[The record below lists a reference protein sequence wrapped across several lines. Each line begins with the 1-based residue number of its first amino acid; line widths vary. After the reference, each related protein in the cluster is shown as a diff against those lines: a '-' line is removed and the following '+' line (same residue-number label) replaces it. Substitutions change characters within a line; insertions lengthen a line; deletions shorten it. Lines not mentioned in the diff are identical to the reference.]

1 LARLQAEALWVG
13 NTLRTENE
21 KLLQRAQ
28 PTAPAEQRHRARK
41 HVWNTKLRL
50 RVRSLVDSARSML
63 QQHLAEEAALL
74 ADWVDTKAPL
84 SNRLVAAMRRFE
96 DQTAA
101 RADNAEA
108 IAALTAELKLLK
120 KQSDTADAALKGSK
134 ARAAA
139 AAAIAVL
146 GGDSADPETAWGESP
161 QAEAVAGES
170 RAHAAD
176 TEERA
181 KAGGSG
187 ATADDSDDE
196 EPAASQLA
204 GIPSGALP
212 KDAAAVERTEREFM
226 GQMEKVE
233 RTRSLLAKQLKTAS
247 ELNDKLE
254 DATKLAQERTPA
266 PLGAAAAG
274 MCAQCRSRRAHI
286 MCGRS
291 ACSGPCCVKQG
302 EKPGAPACSHAH

>member
-1 LARLQAEALWVG
+1 M
-13 NTLRTENE
+13 
-21 KLLQRAQ
+21 
-28 PTAPAEQRHRARK
+28 
-41 HVWNTKLRL
+41 WNTKLRL

-96 DQTAA
+96 DQTTA

-139 AAAIAVL
+139 AAAIAAL
-146 GGDSADPETAWGESP
+146 GGDSADPETVWGESP

-204 GIPSGALP
+204 GILSGALP
-212 KDAAAVERTEREFM
+212 KDAATVERTEREFM

-233 RTRSLLAKQLKTAS
+233 RTRTLLAKQLKAAS

-302 EKPGAPACSHAH
+302 KKPGAPACSHVH